1 MTETIF
7 FKYWGK
13 TRKAADHE
21 LPEYHLLPY
30 HCLDVAAVGSVI
42 LQKNKAL
49 VERLSTYSG
58 IKRHDL
64 IQWAVFFLALHDIGK
79 FADSFQSLNPYVQ
92 DKLKKRVS
100 NRVYGGLRHDS
111 LGLALWYQV
120 LRNEFE
126 TLGIT
131 QATQGSKRRRVR
143 ETPVDVWMAAV
154 TGHHGIPAK
163 LSSTRIFSDDF
174 NEPEDTEA
182 AASFVGELCA
192 LLLPKRRFPT
202 CELEKIRLIS
212 WWIAGFAVLCDWL
225 GSNGDFFPY
234 QSDMLPLS
242 DYWQFALQQAER
254 AVAVTG
260 MMPVEISGQL
270 TLEQLISSKQHKE
283 FTCTPLQQQ
292 SCDFGIMDSPHLFIL
307 EDVTGAGKTEAAVL
321 LAHRLMHAGL
331 GSGIYFALPTMATAN
346 SMYARMGRAY
356 RSFFSADSNPSLILA
371 HGARG
376 LSSEFRRSILPVTAK
391 SNSDYG
397 DGTMPA
403 GAHCNGWLADN
414 RKKALLA
421 DIGVGT
427 IDQALLA
434 VLPSRHQ
441 CLRLLGLLNKILIV
455 DEVHACDSYMHELLC
470 ALLKA
475 QSAVGGSAILLSA
488 TLSQEQRQALVDSY
502 RAGRNHQQTALQ
514 STDNSSYPLFTA
526 VNDYEIKELVVDTRD
541 SIKREIHIKLLHE
554 QEAVEKLLARTV
566 ASGKCACW
574 IRNTVADARET
585 FVALQQSHPEWK
597 IELFHARFMLG
608 DRLDIENRIVRRFG
622 KNSASQERNGRII
635 IATQVVEQSLDL
647 DFDEMI
653 TDLAPID
660 LIIQRTGRLRRHSR
674 DKFGNRKTGKDE
686 RGKITCH
693 VFSPSVV
700 ENPEADWFSGFFKR
714 AGKVYPN
721 HGQLFLAAELLQR
734 KGAFRMPE
742 DARELIESVYGP
754 EVQNFIPEALLENSF
769 EAEGESMAAAGLARL
784 NALYIPGGYSNT
796 DETVNKWWD
805 EALTPTRLGEETST
819 VYLACV
825 KGSKLAPLRNEPHN
839 SWQYSSVSICTKRIA
854 HEADVSDI
862 PEKLLAD
869 CKEQLPAK
877 GKWGVLVPLEQKE
890 NGLWQGRAINRNGQ
904 EATVYYRK
912 DIGLVLDNEYQQLL
926 EKN

>member
-1 MTETIF
+1 MNEILF
-7 FKYWGK
+7 YKYWGK
-13 TRKAADHE
+13 TGQAADHR
-21 LPEYHLLPY
+21 PFEYHLLPY
-30 HCLDVAAVGSVI
+30 HCLDVAAVGSVF
-42 LQKNKAL
+42 LQKNQSL
-49 VERLSTYSG
+49 LERLAAYSG
-58 IKRHDL
+58 IRRHDF
-64 IQWAVFFLALHDIGK
+64 IHWVVFFLALHDLGK
-79 FADSFQSLNPYVQ
+79 FADSFQSLNPRVQ
-92 DKLKKRVS
+92 AKLKKGVS

-111 LGLALWYQV
+111 LGFVLWHQV
-120 LRNEFE
+120 LRKEFE
-126 TLGIT
+126 TLGIMR
-131 QATQGSKRRRVR
+131 ATKGSKRRQVK
-143 ETPVDVWMAAV
+143 ETPVDVWMAVV

-163 LSSTRIFSDDF
+163 LSSTRTFSDDF
-174 NEPEDTEA
+174 EEPEDTEA
-182 AASFVGELCA
+182 ARSFVGELCA
-192 LLLPKRRFPT
+192 LLLPQRRFPT

-212 WWIAGFAVLCDWL
+212 WWIAGFTVLCDWL
-225 GSNGDFFPY
+225 GSNADLFPH
-234 QSDMLPLS
+234 QSLILPLS
-242 DYWQFALQQAER
+242 DYWQLTLQQAER
-254 AVAVTG
+254 AVAETG
-260 MMPVEISGQL
+260 LMPIEVSGQL
-270 TLEQLISSKQHKE
+270 SLEQLIPSVQQKQLAY
-283 FTCTPLQQQ
+283 TPLQQQ
-292 SCDFGIMDSPHLFIL
+292 SCDFGLMESPHLFIL

-321 LAHRLMHAGL
+321 LAHRLMHAGF
-331 GSGIYFALPTMATAN
+331 GRGIYFALPTMATAN
-346 SMYARMGRAY
+346 SMYARMGKAY
-356 RSFFSADSNPSLILA
+356 RSFFSPGSNPSLILA

-376 LSSEFRRSILPVTAK
+376 LSSEFRQSVLPVTAAN
-391 SNSDYG
+391 NSDYG

-475 QSAVGGSAILLSA
+475 HSAAGGSAILLSA

-502 RAGRNHQQTALQ
+502 RAGRNRQQSALQ
-514 STDNSSYPLFTA
+514 SIDYSSYPLFTS
-526 VNDYEIKELVVDTRD
+526 VNDYEIRELVVDTRA
-541 SIKREIHIKLLHE
+541 SIKREVHIKLLHE

-585 FVALQQSHPEWK
+585 FVALQQSHPEWR

-608 DRLDIENRIVRRFG
+608 DRLDIENSVVRRFG
-622 KNSASQERNGRII
+622 KKSTSQERNGRIL

-660 LIIQRTGRLRRHSR
+660 LIIQRSGRLRRHSR

-693 VFSPSVV
+693 VFSPFVV
-700 ENPEADWFSGFFKR
+700 EKPDADWFVVFFKR

-721 HGQLFLAAELLQR
+721 HGQLFLTAKLLEK
-734 KGAFRMPE
+734 KGSFRMPE

-754 EVQNFIPEALLENSF
+754 EVQDSIPDALLENSF

-784 NALYIPGGYSNT
+784 NILDIPSGYSNT
-796 DETVNKWWD
+796 DETVNRWWD
-805 EALTPTRLGEETST
+805 EALTPTRLGEETTT
-819 VYLACV
+819 VYLACAKRSILV
-825 KGSKLAPLRNEPHN
+825 PLRNEPHN
-839 SWQYSSVSICTKRIA
+839 SWQYSSVSIRTRGIVC
-854 HEADVSDI
+854 EADIPDI
-862 PEKLLAD
+862 PEKLLAECRD
-869 CKEQLPAK
+869 QLPAK

-890 NGLWQGRAINRNGQ
+890 NGLWQGRAINKNGQ
-904 EATVYYRK
+904 EVTVYYRK